1 MKGMHLPCENIARY
15 VLPIFR
21 SSIARELIEKY
32 NYTEVE
38 AAKKLGITQ
47 AAISQYLHSKRGYK
61 GIPQC
66 GDFLPSV
73 QMAAR
78 EAAKRMATEEVDVEE
93 ITSNFCKLCMSFR
106 EKAKMK

>member
-1 MKGMHLPCENIARY
+1 MHLPCENIARY

-38 AAKKLGITQ
+38 TAKKLGITQ
-47 AAISQYLHSKRGYK
+47 AAISQYLHSKRGCK

-73 QMAAR
+73 QTAAR
-78 EAAKRMATEEVDVEE
+78 EAAKRMATEEADLME
-93 ITSNFCKLCMSFR
+93 ITSTSCKMCMSFR